1 MLNLKTHNQGHIAGL
16 RIGIS
21 QIKVVE
27 LNKQD
32 ISAYAYQVK
41 RLHNKIAKRKPFL
54 FTLLTPAG
62 KVTN

>member
-1 MLNLKTHNQGHIAGL
+1 MINLKHNQGHIAGL

-32 ISAYAYQVK
+32 ISAYAYQVQ
-41 RLHNKIAKRKPFL
+41 NFL
-54 FTLLTPAG
+54 GHYNWSFF
-62 KVTN
+62 